1 MFYFPDGIAS
11 LPFGH
16 KNLTQGDNL
25 KKEKGKKIEK
35 YFWEEKEVLFN
46 MEKDALKNTP
56 RLYLYHQILVSHG
69 RRLWTC

>member
-16 KNLTQGDNL
+16 KNLTQGDNF

-56 RLYLYHQILVSHG
+56 RL
-69 RRLWTC
+69 